1 MVPRVS
7 LFVIVGATIQP
18 ARVVAALT
26 CSRVFNTS
34 NGHTTVAATVPAIA
48 PENPFAK
55 ALSSSSV
62 SVDRGIVAA
71 RWAYTFDV
79 VGSFTAHA
87 MNIRVGILLAF
98 ASSSSS
104 ASRCIEDGDGTTIA
118 IGSFVFV
125 DGRGDIPTHATR
137 ARRGMRPW
145 CDV

>member
-1 MVPRVS
+1 VLRYSVADPP
-7 LFVIVGATIQP
+7 AA

-34 NGHTTVAATVPAIA
+34 SGHTTVAATVPAIA

-87 MNIRVGILLAF
+87 MNIRVAILLAF

-104 ASRCIEDGDGTTIA
+104 SRCIGDGDGTTVA
-118 IGSFVFV
+118 IGSFVVV
-125 DGRGDIPTHATR
+125 DGREDIPTHATR
-137 ARRGMRPW
+137 ARRGMK
-145 CDV
+145 